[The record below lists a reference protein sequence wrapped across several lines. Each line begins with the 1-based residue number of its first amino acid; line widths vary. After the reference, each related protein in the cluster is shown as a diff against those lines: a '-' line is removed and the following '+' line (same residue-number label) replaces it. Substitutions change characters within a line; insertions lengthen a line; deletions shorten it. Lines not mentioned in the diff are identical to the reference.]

1 MKNIVTEM
9 KDTFD
14 ELISRLD
21 TTKERIR
28 GLQDKQIEIMQQEA
42 QREKRVGKKSR
53 LSKSCS
59 TISELQYNIKNL
71 TRVLESQKK
80 KTEWSRRN
88 I

>member
-42 QREKRVGKKSR
+42 QREKRVEKKSR